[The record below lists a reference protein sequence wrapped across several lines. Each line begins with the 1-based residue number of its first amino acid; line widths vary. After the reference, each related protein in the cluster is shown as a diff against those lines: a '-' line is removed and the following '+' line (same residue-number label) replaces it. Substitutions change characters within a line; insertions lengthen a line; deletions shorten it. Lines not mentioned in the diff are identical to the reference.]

1 MNFLKIFIW
10 LGWIICKNI
19 LSTKSIFSKT
29 SVEHIQNCFF
39 QSLCV
44 LNPILCKLRD
54 IKHLPKLPFF
64 PFVQHSDQ
72 RDHNDD
78 RWQGG
83 EPLAGGRLELP
94 VQNCSRTQTQI
105 SRYLQSTPRRR
116 RGPTLQNTRA
126 GERVCSTA
134 HCAAA
139 ASPRSL
145 GGDTAGSTTPDTTLQ
160 QHNSWRTTAQQHHR
174 RDTGQ

>member
-1 MNFLKIFIW
+1 MCCRGPGTCAAPGSDWHNSADSRLPQKLEKCATWATEVNTLPATALQQYQTGEDILWFLIEMPILNYLISRNIDITYHYHYFLKIFIW

-83 EPLAGGRLELP
+83 
-94 VQNCSRTQTQI
+94 S
-105 SRYLQSTPRRR
+105 
-116 RGPTLQNTRA
+116 
-126 GERVCSTA
+126 
-134 HCAAA
+134 H
-139 ASPRSL
+139 
-145 GGDTAGSTTPDTTLQ
+145 
-160 QHNSWRTTAQQHHR
+160 
-174 RDTGQ
+174 